1 LINCD
6 WRIKLKTN
14 NISIKGSKPKIRN
27 QKIKTELEIL
37 TTKRAFF
44 FLGGERERE
53 REREEQRR
61 QTRPSLE
68 ICVAPIKKRN
78 DDTS

>member
-14 NISIKGSKPKIRN
+14 NTSIKGSKPKIRN

-44 FLGGERERE
+44 FFFLRERE
-53 REREEQRR
+53 REREVQRW
-61 QTRPSLE
+61 QTRPPLKR
-68 ICVAPIKKRN
+68 CVAPIKKRD